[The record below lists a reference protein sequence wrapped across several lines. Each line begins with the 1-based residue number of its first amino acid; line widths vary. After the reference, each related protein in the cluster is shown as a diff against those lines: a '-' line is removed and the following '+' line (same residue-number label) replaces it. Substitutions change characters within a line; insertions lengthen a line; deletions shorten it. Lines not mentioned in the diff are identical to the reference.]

1 MGIDTKRCQH
11 CQKVLRADAPRCSL
25 CGYVF
30 SPEAPD
36 KPTGGATNGSHRT
49 VTLTMPSNP
58 PASPHRAGHY
68 SGLHPEDQPFQ
79 SSFMPVQR
87 APAVARS
94 LVDQE
99 VVLPTVMT
107 APAPPLKAPDTEG
120 LPKRRVAVPTP
131 LPLPLPQRGVN
142 SPLGSSPGA
151 PQRQFVSPPVTP
163 APPTNQWF
171 TEPVPAVLPLPRKQ
185 QKQSRVVPVLLSA
198 SFLLFLL
205 ATSALAFLLLDKR
218 PVATTTKQPVTHVS
232 HAAPLL
238 PAIAITPSALSFSAI
253 QGTNPAPQSFT
264 ISNTGNAPLKWAA
277 AEDVNG
283 SAFAP
288 VSPKQGIVAPGM
300 ATAVTVTP
308 EVARVTAAE
317 VIKAQITISDT
328 DKGISVGHQQ
338 VQVAITILNQAVI
351 NVSSTTMTF
360 TTTNSTQSLVITN
373 TGSAPLNWTV
383 GQSTVGQPLSPWL
396 SVDIT
401 VGTLSPGESKTVKVT
416 CDSTDLSVGDHTAT
430 LVVSD
435 TDTGTPVVPQDVQV
449 IVNVS

>member
-30 SPEAPD
+30 SPEVPD
-36 KPTGGATNGSHRT
+36 KRNGGTTNGSRRT

-87 APAVARS
+87 ARTITRS

-99 VVLPTVMT
+99 VVLPTFVA
-107 APAPPLKAPDTEG
+107 APAPPPKAPDTEG

-131 LPLPLPQRGVN
+131 LPLPMPQRSVN
-142 SPLGSSPGA
+142 SPLGSSPA
-151 PQRQFVSPPVTP
+151 SPQRQFVSPPVTP
-163 APPTNQWF
+163 APLTNQWF

-185 QKQSRVVPVLLSA
+185 QKQSRVVPVLLFA
-198 SFLLFLL
+198 SCLLFLL
-205 ATSALAFLLLDKR
+205 ATSVLAFLLLDKR
-218 PVATTTKQPVTHVS
+218 PAATTQAVTHVS

-253 QGTNPAPQSFT
+253 QGTNPAPQPFT
-264 ISNTGNAPLKWAA
+264 ISNKGNAPLNWAA
-277 AEDVNG
+277 AEDANG
-283 SAFAP
+283 LAFAP
-288 VSPKQGIVAPGM
+288 VSPKQGTVAPGKT
-300 ATAVTVTP
+300 ATLTVTP
-308 EVARVTAAE
+308 DVTRAPAGF
-317 VIKAQITISDT
+317 INALITISDT
-328 DKGISVGHQQ
+328 HKGIPVGHQQ

-360 TTTNSTQSLVITN
+360 NLNSTTSNSTQSLVITN
-373 TGSAPLNWTV
+373 TGSAPLNWTLV
-383 GQSTVGQPLSPWL
+383 QSSQPLPSWL
-396 SVDIT
+396 SLDVT
-401 VGTLSPGESKTVKVT
+401 GGTLSPGESKFVNVT
-416 CDSTDLSVGDHTAT
+416 CDSTGLSAGNYKTT
-430 LVVSD
+430 LMVSD
-435 TDTGTPVVPQDVQV
+435 TDADTPVVPQDVQV
-449 IVNVS
+449 ILAVS

>member
-30 SPEAPD
+30 SQEAPD
-36 KPTGGATNGSHRT
+36 KRTGGATNGSHRT

-87 APAVARS
+87 APAVTRS

-99 VVLPTVMT
+99 VVLPTVIT
-107 APAPPLKAPDTEG
+107 APAPPPKAPDTEG

-131 LPLPLPQRGVN
+131 LPLPMPQRSVN
-142 SPLGSSPGA
+142 SPLGSSPAA
-151 PQRQFVSPPVTP
+151 PQRQFVSPPVTF
-163 APPTNQWF
+163 APPTNLWF

-218 PVATTTKQPVTHVS
+218 PVATTTTQPSMVV
-232 HAAPLL
+232 
-238 PAIAITPSALSFSAI
+238 TPSALSFSAI
-253 QGTNPAPQSFT
+253 QGTHPAPQSFT

-288 VSPKQGIVAPGM
+288 VSPKQGTVAPDK
-300 ATAVTVTP
+300 TAVITVTP
-308 EVARVTAAE
+308 DITRAPAGFINAL
-317 VIKAQITISDT
+317 ITISDT
-328 DKGISVGHQQ
+328 DKGTRVPSQ
-338 VQVAITILNQAVI
+338 QVAITILNQAVI
-351 NVSSTTMTF
+351 NVSSTTMIF

-373 TGSAPLNWTV
+373 TGSAPLNWTLV
-383 GQSTVGQPLSPWL
+383 QPLSPWL
-396 SVDIT
+396 SVDVT
-401 VGTLSPGESKTVKVT
+401 GGTLSPGGSQTVKVT
-416 CDSTDLSVGDHTAT
+416 CDSTDLSVGNHTAT
-430 LVVSD
+430 LVISD
-435 TDTGTPVVPQDVQV
+435 TDAGTPVVPQDVQV
-449 IVNVS
+449 ILKVL

>member
-107 APAPPLKAPDTEG
+107 APAPPPKAPDTEG

-142 SPLGSSPGA
+142 SPLGSSSGA

-163 APPTNQWF
+163 APLANQWF

-238 PAIAITPSALSFSAI
+238 PAIAVTPSALSFSAI
-253 QGTNPAPQSFT
+253 QGTHPAPQSFT
-264 ISNTGNAPLKWAA
+264 ISNTGNAPLNWAA
-277 AEDVNG
+277 TEDAKG

-288 VSPKQGIVAPGM
+288 VSPKQGTIPPGK
-300 ATAVTVTP
+300 TAVITVTLNITGAP
-308 EVARVTAAE
+308 AGFINAL
-317 VIKAQITISDT
+317 ITISDT
-328 DKGISVGHQQ
+328 DKGTRVPSQ
-338 VQVAITILNQAVI
+338 QVAITILNQAVI

-373 TGSAPLNWTV
+373 TGSAPLSWTV
-383 GQSTVGQPLSPWL
+383 GQSTVGQPLPPWL
-396 SVDIT
+396 SVD
-401 VGTLSPGESKTVKVT
+401 VAGGMLSPGGSQTVKVT
-416 CDSTDLSVGDHTAT
+416 CDSTDLPVGNHTAT
-430 LVVSD
+430 LVISD
-435 TDTGTPVVPQDVQV
+435 TDTDTPVVPQDVQV
-449 IVNVS
+449 IVKVS

>member
-30 SPEAPD
+30 SPEVPD
-36 KPTGGATNGSHRT
+36 KRNGSATNGSHHT

-87 APAVARS
+87 APAVTRS

-107 APAPPLKAPDTEG
+107 APAPPPKAPDTEG

-131 LPLPLPQRGVN
+131 LPLPLPQRGAN
-142 SPLGSSPGA
+142 SPLGSFTGA
-151 PQRQFVSPPVTP
+151 PQRQFVSPPVMP
-163 APPTNQWF
+163 APLTNQWF

-218 PVATTTKQPVTHVS
+218 PVAT
-232 HAAPLL
+232 LL

-253 QGTNPAPQSFT
+253 QGTHPAPQSFT
-264 ISNTGNAPLKWAA
+264 ISNTGNARLNWAA
-277 AEDVNG
+277 TEDASG
-283 SAFAP
+283 SAFAL
-288 VSPKQGIVAPGM
+288 VSPKQGTIAPGK
-300 ATAVTVTP
+300 TAVV
-308 EVARVTAAE
+308 RVIPDITRAPAGF
-317 VIKAQITISDT
+317 IDALITILDT
-328 DKGISVGHQQ
+328 DKGTRVPSQ
-338 VQVAITILNQAVI
+338 QVAITILNQAVI

-360 TTTNSTQSLVITN
+360 TTTNSIQSLVITN
-373 TGSAPLNWTV
+373 TGSAPLDWTV
-383 GQSTVGQPLSPWL
+383 GPSTVGQPLPSWL

-401 VGTLSPGESKTVKVT
+401 VGTLSPGESQTVKVT
-416 CDSTDLSVGDHTAT
+416 CDSTDLSTNHTAT

-435 TDTGTPVVPQDVQV
+435 TDTVTPVVPQDVQV
-449 IVNVS
+449 ILKVS

>member
-30 SPEAPD
+30 SPEVPD
-36 KPTGGATNGSHRT
+36 KRNGSATNGSRRT

-87 APAVARS
+87 APAVTRS
-94 LVDQE
+94 LVDQK
-99 VVLPTVMT
+99 VVLPTVMA
-107 APAPPLKAPDTEG
+107 APAPSPKAPDTEG

-131 LPLPLPQRGVN
+131 LPLPMPQRSVN
-142 SPLGSSPGA
+142 SPLGSSPAG

-163 APPTNQWF
+163 VPLTNQWF

-185 QKQSRVVPVLLSA
+185 QKQSRVVPVLLSF
-198 SFLLFLL
+198 SCLLFLL
-205 ATSALAFLLLDKR
+205 ATSVMAFLLLDKR
-218 PVATTTKQPVTHVS
+218 PVATTTKQAVTHVS

-238 PAIAITPSALSFSAI
+238 PAIAIAPNALSFSAI

-264 ISNTGNAPLKWAA
+264 IFNTGNAPLNWAA
-277 AEDVNG
+277 AEDANVA
-283 SAFAP
+283 AFAP
-288 VSPKQGIVAPGM
+288 VSPQQGTVAPGK
-300 ATAVTVTP
+300 AVAITVTP
-308 EVARVTAAE
+308 DVARAPAGD
-317 VIKAQITISDT
+317 INALITISYT
-328 DKGISVGHQQ
+328 GKGTSVGHQQ

-351 NVSSTTMTF
+351 NVSTTKMMC
-360 TTTNSTQSLVITN
+360 TTTNPTQSLVITN

-383 GQSTVGQPLSPWL
+383 GQVGQPLPPWL
-396 SVDIT
+396 SVDVT
-401 VGTLSPGESKTVKVT
+401 SGTLSPGGRETVKVT
-416 CDSTDLSVGDHTAT
+416 CDSTDLPVGNHTAT
-430 LVVSD
+430 LIVSD

-449 IVNVS
+449 TLTVS

>member
-30 SPEAPD
+30 SQEAPD
-36 KPTGGATNGSHRT
+36 KRTGGATNGSHRT

-87 APAVARS
+87 APAVTRS

-99 VVLPTVMT
+99 VVLPTVIT
-107 APAPPLKAPDTEG
+107 APAPPPKAPDTEG

-131 LPLPLPQRGVN
+131 LPLPMPQRSVN
-142 SPLGSSPGA
+142 SPLGSSPAA
-151 PQRQFVSPPVTP
+151 PQRQFVSPPVTF
-163 APPTNQWF
+163 APPTNLWF

-218 PVATTTKQPVTHVS
+218 PVATTTTQPSMVV
-232 HAAPLL
+232 
-238 PAIAITPSALSFSAI
+238 TPSALSFSAI
-253 QGTNPAPQSFT
+253 QGTHPAPQSFT

-288 VSPKQGIVAPGM
+288 VSPKQGTVAPGK
-300 ATAVTVTP
+300 TAVITVTP
-308 EVARVTAAE
+308 DITRAPAGFINAL
-317 VIKAQITISDT
+317 ITISDT
-328 DKGISVGHQQ
+328 DKGTRVPSQ
-338 VQVAITILNQAVI
+338 QVAITILNQAVI
-351 NVSSTTMTF
+351 NVSSTTMIF

-373 TGSAPLNWTV
+373 TGSAPLNWTLV
-383 GQSTVGQPLSPWL
+383 QPLSPWL
-396 SVDIT
+396 SVDVT
-401 VGTLSPGESKTVKVT
+401 GGTLSPGESQTVKVT
-416 CDSTDLSVGDHTAT
+416 CDSTDLSVGNHTAT
-430 LVVSD
+430 LVISD
-435 TDTGTPVVPQDVQV
+435 TDAGTPVVPQDVQV
-449 IVNVS
+449 ILKVL

>member
-87 APAVARS
+87 APAVMRS

-107 APAPPLKAPDTEG
+107 APAPPPEAPDTEG

-218 PVATTTKQPVTHVS
+218 PVATTTKQAVTPVP

-264 ISNTGNAPLKWAA
+264 ISNTGNAPLNWAA
-277 AEDVNG
+277 MEDAKG
-283 SAFAP
+283 LAFAP
-288 VSPKQGIVAPGM
+288 VSAKKGTIAPGK
-300 ATAVTVTP
+300 TAVITVTP
-308 EVARVTAAE
+308 DITRAPAGFINAL
-317 VIKAQITISDT
+317 ITISDT
-328 DKGISVGHQQ
+328 DKGTRVQSQ
-338 VQVAITILNQAVI
+338 QVAITILNQAVI
-351 NVSSTTMTF
+351 NVSRTTMTF
-360 TTTNSTQSLVITN
+360 TTTNPTQSLVITN

-383 GQSTVGQPLSPWL
+383 GQSTVGQPLPPWL
-396 SVDIT
+396 SVD
-401 VGTLSPGESKTVKVT
+401 VAGGKLSPGGSQTVKVT
-416 CDSTDLSVGDHTAT
+416 CDSTDLPVGNHTAT
-430 LVVSD
+430 LVISD

-449 IVNVS
+449 IVKVS

>member
-11 CQKVLRADAPRCSL
+11 CQKLLRADAPRCSL

-36 KPTGGATNGSHRT
+36 KRTGGATNGSHRT

-87 APAVARS
+87 APAVMRS

-107 APAPPLKAPDTEG
+107 APAPPPKAPDTEG

-131 LPLPLPQRGVN
+131 LPLPLPQRGAN

-151 PQRQFVSPPVTP
+151 PQRQFVSPPVMP
-163 APPTNQWF
+163 APLANQWF

-264 ISNTGNAPLKWAA
+264 ISNTGNAPLNWAA
-277 AEDVNG
+277 TEDASG
-283 SAFAP
+283 SAFAL
-288 VSPKQGIVAPGM
+288 VSPKQGTIAPGK
-300 ATAVTVTP
+300 TSVITVTLNTTGAP
-308 EVARVTAAE
+308 AGFIDAL
-317 VIKAQITISDT
+317 ITIFDT
-328 DKGISVGHQQ
+328 DKGTRVSSQ
-338 VQVAITILNQAVI
+338 QVAITILNQAVI

-360 TTTNSTQSLVITN
+360 TTTNPTQSLVITN
-373 TGSAPLNWTV
+373 TGSALLNWTLLV
-383 GQSTVGQPLSPWL
+383 QPLSPWL

-401 VGTLSPGESKTVKVT
+401 GGKLSPGESQTVKVT
-416 CDSTDLSVGDHTAT
+416 CDSTDLSVGNHTVT

-449 IVNVS
+449 IVKVS

>member
-30 SPEAPD
+30 SPEVPD
-36 KPTGGATNGSHRT
+36 KRNGSDTNGSRRT

-87 APAVARS
+87 APAVTRS

-99 VVLPTVMT
+99 VVLPTVMA
-107 APAPPLKAPDTEG
+107 APAPSPKAPDTEG

-131 LPLPLPQRGVN
+131 LPLPMPQRSVN
-142 SPLGSSPGA
+142 SPLGSSPAA

-163 APPTNQWF
+163 APLTNQWF

-185 QKQSRVVPVLLSA
+185 QKQSRFVPVLLSF
-198 SFLLFLL
+198 SCLLFLL
-205 ATSALAFLLLDKR
+205 ATSVLAFLLLDKR
-218 PVATTTKQPVTHVS
+218 PVATTTKQAVSHVS

-238 PAIAITPSALSFSAI
+238 PAIAIRPNVLSFSAI

-264 ISNTGNAPLKWAA
+264 ISNTGNAVLNWAA

-283 SAFAP
+283 AAFAP
-288 VSPKQGIVAPGM
+288 VSPKQGTVDPGKT
-300 ATAVTVTP
+300 ATLTVTP
-308 EVARVTAAE
+308 DVTLAPAG
-317 VIKAQITISDT
+317 VINALITISDT
-328 DKGISVGHQQ
+328 GKGTSVPSQ
-338 VQVAITILNQAVI
+338 QVAITILNQAVI

-360 TTTNSTQSLVITN
+360 TTTNSTQLLVITN
-373 TGSAPLNWTV
+373 TGSAALNWTL
-383 GQSTVGQPLSPWL
+383 GIQSQSLPPWL
-396 SVDIT
+396 SIDVT
-401 VGTLSPGESKTVKVT
+401 GGTLSPGGSKTVKVT
-416 CDSTDLSVGDHTAT
+416 CDSTDLSAGNYAVT

-435 TDTGTPVVPQDVQV
+435 TDAGTPVVPQGVQV
-449 IVNVS
+449 ILKVS

>member
-30 SPEAPD
+30 PQEAPD
-36 KPTGGATNGSHRT
+36 KRTGGATNGSHRT

-87 APAVARS
+87 APAVTRS

-99 VVLPTVMT
+99 VVLPTVIT
-107 APAPPLKAPDTEG
+107 APAPPPKAPDTEG

-131 LPLPLPQRGVN
+131 LPLPMPQRGVN
-142 SPLGSSPGA
+142 SPLGSSPAA

-218 PVATTTKQPVTHVS
+218 PVATTTKQPSMVV
-232 HAAPLL
+232 
-238 PAIAITPSALSFSAI
+238 TPSALSFSAI
-253 QGTNPAPQSFT
+253 QGTHPAPQSFT

-288 VSPKQGIVAPGM
+288 VSPKQGTVAPDK
-300 ATAVTVTP
+300 TAVITVTP
-308 EVARVTAAE
+308 DITRAPAGFIDAL
-317 VIKAQITISDT
+317 ITISDT
-328 DKGISVGHQQ
+328 DKGTRVRSQ
-338 VQVAITILNQAVI
+338 QVAITILNQAVI
-351 NVSSTTMTF
+351 NVSSTTMIF

-373 TGSAPLNWTV
+373 TGSAPLNWTLV
-383 GQSTVGQPLSPWL
+383 QPLSPWL
-396 SVDIT
+396 SVDVT
-401 VGTLSPGESKTVKVT
+401 GGTLSPGESQTVKVT
-416 CDSTDLSVGDHTAT
+416 CDSTDLSVGNHTAT
-430 LVVSD
+430 FVISD

-449 IVNVS
+449 IV

>member
-87 APAVARS
+87 APAVTRS

-151 PQRQFVSPPVTP
+151 PQRQFVSPPVTF
-163 APPTNQWF
+163 APPTNLWF

-218 PVATTTKQPVTHVS
+218 PVATTTTQPSMVV
-232 HAAPLL
+232 
-238 PAIAITPSALSFSAI
+238 TPSALSFSAI
-253 QGTNPAPQSFT
+253 QGTHPAPQSFT

-288 VSPKQGIVAPGM
+288 VSPKQGTVAPDK
-300 ATAVTVTP
+300 TAVITVTP
-308 EVARVTAAE
+308 DITRAPAGFINAL
-317 VIKAQITISDT
+317 ITISDT
-328 DKGISVGHQQ
+328 DKGTRVPSQ
-338 VQVAITILNQAVI
+338 QVAITILNQAVI
-351 NVSSTTMTF
+351 NVSSTTMIF

-373 TGSAPLNWTV
+373 TGSAPLNWTLV
-383 GQSTVGQPLSPWL
+383 QPLSPWL
-396 SVDIT
+396 SVDVT
-401 VGTLSPGESKTVKVT
+401 GGTLSPGGSQTVKVT
-416 CDSTDLSVGDHTAT
+416 CDSTDLSVGNHTAT
-430 LVVSD
+430 FVISD
-435 TDTGTPVVPQDVQV
+435 TDAGTPVVPQDVQV
-449 IVNVS
+449 ILKVL

>member
-30 SPEAPD
+30 SQEAPD
-36 KPTGGATNGSHRT
+36 KRTGGATNGSHRT

-87 APAVARS
+87 APAVTRS

-99 VVLPTVMT
+99 VVLPTVIT
-107 APAPPLKAPDTEG
+107 APAPPPKAPDTEG

-131 LPLPLPQRGVN
+131 LPLPMPQRSVN
-142 SPLGSSPGA
+142 SPLGSSPAA

-171 TEPVPAVLPLPRKQ
+171 TEPVPVVLPLPRKQ

-218 PVATTTKQPVTHVS
+218 PVATTTTQPSMVV
-232 HAAPLL
+232 
-238 PAIAITPSALSFSAI
+238 TPSALSFSAI
-253 QGTNPAPQSFT
+253 QGTHPAPQSFT

-288 VSPKQGIVAPGM
+288 VSPKQGTVAPDK
-300 ATAVTVTP
+300 TAVITVTP
-308 EVARVTAAE
+308 DITRAPAGFINAL
-317 VIKAQITISDT
+317 ITISDT
-328 DKGISVGHQQ
+328 DKGTRVPSQ
-338 VQVAITILNQAVI
+338 QVAITILNQAVI

-373 TGSAPLNWTV
+373 TGSAPLNWTLV
-383 GQSTVGQPLSPWL
+383 QPLSPWL
-396 SVDIT
+396 SVDVT
-401 VGTLSPGESKTVKVT
+401 GGTLSPGGSQTVKVT
-416 CDSTDLSVGDHTAT
+416 CDSTDLSVGNHTAT
-430 LVVSD
+430 FVISD
-435 TDTGTPVVPQDVQV
+435 TDAGTPVVPQDVQV
-449 IVNVS
+449 ILKVL

>member
-87 APAVARS
+87 APAVTRS

-107 APAPPLKAPDTEG
+107 APAPPPKAPDTEG

-151 PQRQFVSPPVTP
+151 PQRQFVSPPVMP
-163 APPTNQWF
+163 APLTNLWF

-218 PVATTTKQPVTHVS
+218 PVATTTTQPSMVV
-232 HAAPLL
+232 
-238 PAIAITPSALSFSAI
+238 TPSALSFSAI
-253 QGTNPAPQSFT
+253 QGTHPAPQSFT

-288 VSPKQGIVAPGM
+288 VSPKQGTVAPDK
-300 ATAVTVTP
+300 TAVITVTP
-308 EVARVTAAE
+308 DITRAPAGFINAL
-317 VIKAQITISDT
+317 ITISDT
-328 DKGISVGHQQ
+328 DKGTRVPSQ
-338 VQVAITILNQAVI
+338 QVAITILNQAVI
-351 NVSSTTMTF
+351 NVSSTTMIF

-373 TGSAPLNWTV
+373 TGSAPLNWTLV
-383 GQSTVGQPLSPWL
+383 QPLSPWL
-396 SVDIT
+396 SVDVT
-401 VGTLSPGESKTVKVT
+401 GGTLSPGESQTVKVT
-416 CDSTDLSVGDHTAT
+416 CDSTDLSVGNHTAT
-430 LVVSD
+430 LVISD
-435 TDTGTPVVPQDVQV
+435 TDAGTPVVPQDVQV
-449 IVNVS
+449 ILKVL

>member
-11 CQKVLRADAPRCSL
+11 CQKLLRADAPRCSL

-36 KPTGGATNGSHRT
+36 KRTGGATNGSHRT

-107 APAPPLKAPDTEG
+107 APAPPPKAPDTEG

-171 TEPVPAVLPLPRKQ
+171 TEPVPAVLPLSRKQ

-253 QGTNPAPQSFT
+253 QGTHPAPQSFT
-264 ISNTGNAPLKWAA
+264 ISNTGNAPLNWAA
-277 AEDVNG
+277 TEDVKG

-288 VSPKQGIVAPGM
+288 VSPKQGTIPPGK
-300 ATAVTVTP
+300 TAVITVTLNITGAP
-308 EVARVTAAE
+308 AGFINAL
-317 VIKAQITISDT
+317 ITISDT
-328 DKGISVGHQQ
+328 DKGTRVPSQ
-338 VQVAITILNQAVI
+338 QVAITILNQAVI

-373 TGSAPLNWTV
+373 TGSALLNWKV
-383 GQSTVGQPLSPWL
+383 ELEQPLLPWL
-396 SVDIT
+396 SVDVT
-401 VGTLSPGESKTVKVT
+401 GGTLSPGGSQTVKVT
-416 CDSTDLSVGDHTAT
+416 CDSTDLPAGNHTAT
-430 LVVSD
+430 LVISD

-449 IVNVS
+449 ILNVS

>member
-87 APAVARS
+87 APAVMRS

-107 APAPPLKAPDTEG
+107 APAPPPKAPDTEG

-218 PVATTTKQPVTHVS
+218 PVATTTKQVVTHVS

-264 ISNTGNAPLKWAA
+264 ISNTGNAPLNWAA

-308 EVARVTAAE
+308 DITHAPAGFINAL
-317 VIKAQITISDT
+317 ITISDT
-328 DKGISVGHQQ
+328 DKGTRVPSQ
-338 VQVAITILNQAVI
+338 QVAITILNQAVI

-373 TGSAPLNWTV
+373 TGSAPLSWTV
-383 GQSTVGQPLSPWL
+383 GQSTVGQPLPPWL
-396 SVDIT
+396 SVD
-401 VGTLSPGESKTVKVT
+401 VAGGKLSPGGSQTVKVT
-416 CDSTDLSVGDHTAT
+416 CDSTDLPVGNHTAT
-430 LVVSD
+430 LVISD

-449 IVNVS
+449 IVKVS